1 MKSMEIKKQVNRLEK
16 HRHSDSLWIRA
27 GKVGQEYLKQK
38 NAWEEVGVYTG
49 IAGLSALIAW
59 LFFDSV
65 FGLVVIIVCMPL
77 IGGVYRKMAALRRDR
92 MLEAQF
98 QDGLGFAAAALETGY
113 SVENA
118 WKEAQREVE
127 TLHGE
132 DAVFAEALRKI
143 NQKAGMNEPLERQF
157 LEFAGESGLESI
169 QNFAEVFYFA
179 RKSGG
184 NLTSIMRL
192 TADRLRQNF
201 RVQEEIALAISS
213 RQFEQRIMSV
223 MPLGI
228 LAYLRVGSPGFL
240 APLYHNVAG
249 VVIMTGCLALY
260 GIAWYLSVKLTEIE
274 I

>member
-1 MKSMEIKKQVNRLEK
+1 MKSIEVKKASVRRNE
-16 HRHSDSLWIRA
+16 SLLSRA
-27 GKVGQEYLKQK
+27 KDVGREYLKQK
-38 NAWEEVGVYTG
+38 NAWEEVGVYTA
-49 IAGLSALIAW
+49 IVGLSALIAW

-65 FGLVVIIVCMPL
+65 FGFAVIIACFPL
-77 IGGVYRKMAALRRDR
+77 ISGVYHRRARIRRRR

-118 WKEAQREVE
+118 WREAQREVE
-127 TLHGE
+127 QLYGKE
-132 DAVFAEALRKI
+132 AVFAMALQKI
-143 NQKAGMNEPLERQF
+143 NQKTGMNEPLERQF
-157 LEFAGESGLESI
+157 LEFAEESGLETI

-201 RVQEEIALAISS
+201 RVQEEITLAVSS
-213 RQFEQRIMSV
+213 RQFEQRIMSI

-228 LAYLRVGSPGFL
+228 LAYLRVGSPEFL
-240 APLYHNVAG
+240 SPLYHNVAG
-249 VVIMTGCLALY
+249 IVIMTGCLILY
-260 GIAWYLSVKLTEIE
+260 GAAWYISVRLTDIDL
-274 I
+274 

>member
-1 MKSMEIKKQVNRLEK
+1 MKSMEMKRQVNRLEK

-27 GKVGQEYLKQK
+27 GKVGREYLKQK

-77 IGGVYRKMAALRRDR
+77 IGGVYRKRAALRRDR
-92 MLEAQF
+92 MLEAQ
-98 QDGLGFAAAALETGY
+98 
-113 SVENA
+113 NA

-213 RQFEQRIMSV
+213 RQFEQRIMSA

>member
-16 HRHSDSLWIRA
+16 YRHSDSLWIRA
-27 GKVGQEYLKQK
+27 GKVGREYLKQK

-77 IGGVYRKMAALRRDR
+77 IGGVYRKRAALRRDR

-127 TLHGE
+127 TLHRE